1 MKTKLVYWD
10 NELYIKIPK
19 DFLNQLQWEKGDCVN
34 VDLDF
39 ENMKLDVFKSDD
51 KEDVLAKE
59 ADEDF

>member
-19 DFLNQLQWEKGDCVN
+19 DFLNQLEWEKGDCVN

-39 ENMKLDVFKSDD
+39 ENMKLDIFKSNDN
-51 KEDVLAKE
+51 EDVLAKE
-59 ADEDF
+59 ANEDF

>member
-19 DFLNQLQWEKGDCVN
+19 DFLNQLEWEKGDCVN

-39 ENMKLDVFKSDD
+39 ENMKLDIFKSNDN
-51 KEDVLAKE
+51 EDVLAKE

>member
-19 DFLNQLQWEKGDCVN
+19 DFLNQLEWEKGDCVN

>member
-19 DFLNQLQWEKGDCVN
+19 DFLNQLEWEKGDCVN

-39 ENMKLDVFKSDD
+39 ENMKLDIFKSKDN
-51 KEDVLAKE
+51 EDILAKE

>member
-19 DFLNQLQWEKGDCVN
+19 NFLNQLEWEKGDCVN